1 MNHALRPSSCTL
13 GAWPLAALVDGSVK
27 TGQRRRRVC
36 HIRCRKQTNA
46 VPTASAHNW
55 QTEHGIT
62 GRACLQQPTVTQRK
76 HRVPSRCVFNM
87 PTSSSNEDH
96 APRRC
101 SRGTVSIDVDSSSG
115 MTRLHLG
122 GASQHRARVT
132 CRFFQHQTRMACT
145 HDSVRIFMRAADLGT
160 SQPTAVAAAT
170 PAWSTKQGSHTS

>member
-1 MNHALRPSSCTL
+1 MRSGHHRAL
-13 GAWPLAALVDGSVK
+13 LARGRWRLWLTEVSRRDKEDDGFATSVAGSK
-27 TGQRRRRVC
+27 LTQCQLRAPTTG
-36 HIRCRKQTNA
+36 KQNME
-46 VPTASAHNW
+46 S
-55 QTEHGIT
+55 QE
-62 GRACLQQPTVTQRK
+62 GRA
-76 HRVPSRCVFNM
+76 
-87 PTSSSNEDH
+87 SNEDH

-101 SRGTVSIDVDSSSG
+101 SRGTASIDVGSSSG